1 MNSAEREWFYVGHY
15 GQLGPLTFEQMEEL
29 ARDGVIV
36 SDTYVWASGMPDW
49 KQAGDTQDLQNR
61 VMRPMVES
69 EPPSFGS
76 TPATGA
82 PSSAPAMFGSPG
94 YGTNAPTYASQ
105 TSTYGQPAWGTGVL
119 PVSDKSRVT
128 AGLLNLIPGVGR
140 LYLGYLAHGVLQILL
155 TIVTCGFLY
164 IWPFIDALYILTGGV
179 KTDGYGRVLKD

>member
-36 SDTYVWASGMPDW
+36 ADTYVWASGMTDW

-61 VMRPMVES
+61 VMRTVVEA
-69 EPPSFGS
+69 EPPTFGS
-76 TPATGA
+76 TPATGG
-82 PSSAPAMFGSPG
+82 PPTAPAMFGNPAPGKSAPSYANVNSP
-94 YGTNAPTYASQ
+94 YA
-105 TSTYGQPAWGTGVL
+105 QPVWGTGVM
-119 PVSDKSRVT
+119 PISDKSRIT

-155 TIVTCGFLY
+155 TLTCGVGI
-164 IWPFIDALYILTGGV
+164 IWSFIDALYILTGGV
-179 KTDGYGRVLKD
+179 KTDGYGRALKD